1 MSKEAHDLVDLLL
14 CRLKCLVC
22 PTVTT
27 MERVAFYLFH
37 SLQSYYSPDGHMKA
51 LDLTPPNL
59 QHFLGAFRLL
69 HQVYPYIRIAHF
81 TANQS
86 ILEVGHRSGNNNYNR
101 SIRIIDFDIIE
112 GLQWPP
118 LMEAIRNT
126 DIEIDHLRITGIK
139 WDVNYDS
146 LLFSSCRDIGKRL
159 LEYANSVGIL
169 LMFRSP
175 AQSKSTKP

>member
-14 CRLKCLVC
+14 CRLRCLVC

-37 SLQSYYSPDGHMKA
+37 SFQSYYSPDGHMKA

-59 QHFLGAFRLL
+59 QHHFLGAFRLL
-69 HQVYPYIRIAHF
+69 HEVYPYIRMAHF
-81 TANQS
+81 TANQN
-86 ILEVGHRSGNNNYNR
+86 ILKALQSGNNNYNR
-101 SIRIIDFDIIE
+101 SIRIIDFDIME

-118 LMEAIRNT
+118 LMEAIRKA
-126 DIEIDHLRITGIK
+126 DIEIDHLRIKGIK
-139 WDVNYDS
+139 WDMNYDS
-146 LLFSSCRDIGKRL
+146 LLFFSCRDIGKRL

-169 LMFRSP
+169 LIFRSP
-175 AQSKSTKP
+175 AQSESTKP